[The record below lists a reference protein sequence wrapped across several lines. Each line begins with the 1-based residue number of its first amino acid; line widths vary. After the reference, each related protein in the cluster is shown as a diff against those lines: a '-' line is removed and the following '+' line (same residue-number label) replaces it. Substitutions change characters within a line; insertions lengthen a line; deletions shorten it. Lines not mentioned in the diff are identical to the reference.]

1 MPVKP
6 LEWPEPCTGPHD
18 AQAHDHSWW
27 PSTEPK
33 YAGKRE
39 CSRRFRCGKCWRWF
53 AARRASDPRCR
64 LARSAGPRT
73 GRGAGPLLSL
83 PDSPSP

>member
-1 MPVKP
+1 MPLKP
-6 LEWPEPCTGPHD
+6 LEWPEPCTGGHV

-39 CSRRFRCGKCWRWF
+39 CSQAVPLRLKCWRWF
-53 AARRASDPRCR
+53 AGEACK
-64 LARSAGPRT
+64 LARVA
-73 GRGAGPLLSL
+73 A
-83 PDSPSP
+83 